1 MLYQQIE
8 SNRRKSLALLSVF
21 ILVILALGY
30 VFSELLYLGYFGIF
44 LALIIA
50 LVSALGGYYY
60 GDTVVLKI
68 SNARPARKE
77 EFPHLINT
85 IEGLSI
91 AAGFRAPP
99 RAYVIDDPAP
109 NAFATGRDPGHSAI
123 AVTTGLLQKLDR
135 YELEGVLGHEMAH
148 IKNYDTRLATL
159 AVVLVGVAA
168 ILSDM
173 ILRGTFYGRRGGRS
187 EEGRGGRAAVI
198 LLIVGVFFAIVA
210 PFLTQLLRL
219 ALSRQREYLADAD
232 GALLTRNPDGLADA
246 LEKISRD
253 TNKLHPANDATA
265 TLYIINPFKG
275 GLRLNTL
282 FATHPPTQERIKR
295 LREM

>member
-8 SNRRKSLALLSVF
+8 SNRRKSFLLIVVF

-30 VFSELLYLGYFGIF
+30 VFGELFALGYFGLL
-44 LALIIA
+44 LALVLA
-50 LVSALGGYYY
+50 SVSALGGYYY
-60 GDTVVLKI
+60 SDSIVLKI
-68 SNARPARKE
+68 SNARPAQKE

-91 AAGFRAPP
+91 AAGFRTPP

-109 NAFATGRDPGHSAI
+109 NAFATGRDPDHSAL
-123 AVTTGLLQKLDR
+123 AVTTGLLQKLSR
-135 YELEGVLGHEMAH
+135 YELEGVLGHEMSH

-168 ILSDM
+168 LLSNW
-173 ILRGTFYGRRGGRS
+173 ILRGSYLRGRGGSAGRRGG
-187 EEGRGGRAAVI
+187 GALVI
-198 LLIVGVFFAIVA
+198 LFVVGIFFAILA

-232 GALLTRNPDGLADA
+232 GALLTRHPEGLASA
-246 LEKISRD
+246 LEKIAKD
-253 TNKLHPANDATA
+253 ANQLHSANDATA
-265 TLYIINPFKG
+265 TLFIVNPFKRG
-275 GLRLNTL
+275 INLRGLL
-282 FATHPPTQERIKR
+282 ATHPPTEERIRR
-295 LREM
+295 LRAM